1 MSYIQIQTCIQ
12 SVVKILTCRS
22 RTGLEVRRSI
32 DGVLNARCEAIE
44 ARMDSRVADIKGEV
58 RALLVRL
65 DERDVR
71 HDEMIM
77 DFNRDSAETRKQISN
92 LKYIVVTTGI
102 ASVIGLYA
110 ANVATMQALLSA
122 YDSGKATAT
131 VFAQAAE
138 RIQRTNERL
147 DVMEDRLNQKINNI
161 AYP

>member
-1 MSYIQIQTCIQ
+1 
-12 SVVKILTCRS
+12 
-22 RTGLEVRRSI
+22 VRRSI

-58 RALLVRL
+58 RALLVRM

-71 HDEMIM
+71 HDEMII

-138 RIQRTNERL
+138 RIQRTNDRL
-147 DVMEDRLNQKINNI
+147 DVMEDRLNQKINHR
-161 AYP
+161 ADQ

>member
-1 MSYIQIQTCIQ
+1 M
-12 SVVKILTCRS
+12 
-22 RTGLEVRRSI
+22 RRSI

-58 RALLVRL
+58 RALLVRM

-147 DVMEDRLNQKINNI
+147 DVMEDRLNQKINHL
-161 AYP
+161 PDQ

>member
-1 MSYIQIQTCIQ
+1 M
-12 SVVKILTCRS
+12 
-22 RTGLEVRRSI
+22 RRSI

>member
-1 MSYIQIQTCIQ
+1 M
-12 SVVKILTCRS
+12 
-22 RTGLEVRRSI
+22 RRSI

-44 ARMDSRVADIKGEV
+44 SRMDARVAALRGEIQALMV
-58 RALLVRL
+58 RM
-65 DERDVR
+65 DERDSRNEATFKSIKHESV
-71 HDEMIM
+71 
-77 DFNRDSAETRKQISN
+77 ETRKQIVN

-122 YDSGKATAT
+122 YDSGKAIAT

-147 DVMEDRLNQKINNI
+147 DVMEERLNQKMNLQ
-161 AYP
+161 

>member
-1 MSYIQIQTCIQ
+1 
-12 SVVKILTCRS
+12 
-22 RTGLEVRRSI
+22 
-32 DGVLNARCEAIE
+32 
-44 ARMDSRVADIKGEV
+44 MDSRVADIKEEV
-58 RALLVRL
+58 RALLVRM

-147 DVMEDRLNQKINNI
+147 DVMEDRLNQKINHL
-161 AYP
+161 PDQ

>member
-1 MSYIQIQTCIQ
+1 M
-12 SVVKILTCRS
+12 
-22 RTGLEVRRSI
+22 RRSI

-58 RALLVRL
+58 RALLVRM

-71 HDEMIM
+71 HDEMII

-138 RIQRTNERL
+138 RIQRTNDRL
-147 DVMEDRLNQKINNI
+147 DVMEDRLNQKINHR
-161 AYP
+161 ADQ

>member
-1 MSYIQIQTCIQ
+1 M
-12 SVVKILTCRS
+12 
-22 RTGLEVRRSI
+22 RRSI

-44 ARMDSRVADIKGEV
+44 ARMDSRVADIKEEV
-58 RALLVRL
+58 RALLVRM

-147 DVMEDRLNQKINNI
+147 DVMEDRLNQKINHL
-161 AYP
+161 PDQ

>member
-1 MSYIQIQTCIQ
+1 M
-12 SVVKILTCRS
+12 
-22 RTGLEVRRSI
+22 RRSI

-44 ARMDSRVADIKGEV
+44 SRMDARVAALRGEIQVLMV
-58 RALLVRL
+58 RM
-65 DERDVR
+65 DERDSRNEATFKSIKHESV
-71 HDEMIM
+71 
-77 DFNRDSAETRKQISN
+77 ETRKQIVN

-122 YDSGKATAT
+122 YDSGKAIAT

-147 DVMEDRLNQKINNI
+147 DVMEERLNQKMNLQ
-161 AYP
+161 